1 MTNIEFCL
9 GNSEGE
15 HMILPVQNKNIR
27 VKVDDSFDTWVK
39 HMSQVEPCIIKRLL
53 HEQAPKTSNS
63 INQ

>member
-1 MTNIEFCL
+1 
-9 GNSEGE
+9 
-15 HMILPVQNKNIR
+15 MILPVQNKNIR